1 MSENTTTAVVLSKE
15 EKLARLDTQIAN
27 LQTKRYNI
35 ANDIVVVKAAKVV
48 ALPDVGADVLFTYG
62 RRTATT
68 EPMQKIGRVVAVKA
82 ATVNDA
88 GKKLPAQIKVSV
100 GEGFDQEFIVIYP
113 AQIVTGQTASE

>member
-27 LQTKRYNI
+27 LQAKRYNI
-35 ANDIVVVKAAKVV
+35 ANDIVTVKTAKVV

-68 EPMQKIGRVVAVKA
+68 EPMQKIGRVVAVKS
-82 ATVNDA
+82 ATINDA

-100 GEGFDQEFIVIYP
+100 GEGFDQEFVVIYP